1 MANVST
7 AQIKELRDQTG
18 AGIMDAKR
26 ALEDAGGDMKAAAQA
41 LMEKGLASAAKRAG
55 RDAAEGVIEAY
66 IHTGSRVGA
75 LVELNCETDFVA
87 RTPEFKALARD
98 LAMQV
103 AAMNPQYVNRESVP
117 DDVEEVSEDDI
128 LLDQMYIRDNSV
140 KVADLVTELIAKVGE
155 NVKVGRIERFALGE

>member
-1 MANVST
+1 MANIST

-26 ALEDAGGDMKAAAQA
+26 ALEDADGDMKAAAKTLA
-41 LMEKGLASAAKRAG
+41 EKGLASAAKRAG
-55 RDAAEGVIEAY
+55 REVAEGVIEAY
-66 IHTGSRVGA
+66 IHTGSRVGS

-103 AAMNPQYVNRESVP
+103 AAMSPRYVDRASIPE
-117 DDVEEVSEDDI
+117 DAGEVSEDEI
-128 LLDQMYIRDNSV
+128 LLDQMYIRDGSV
-140 KVADLVTELIAKVGE
+140 KVSDLVSELVAKVGE
-155 NVKVGRIERFALGE
+155 NVKIGRIERFALGE

>member
-1 MANVST
+1 MSKIGT
-7 AQIKELRDQTG
+7 AQIKELRDKTG
-18 AGIMDAKR
+18 AGIMDSKR
-26 ALEDAGGDMKAAAQA
+26 ALEEADGDMEKAAAA

-66 IHTGSRVGA
+66 IHTGSRVGS

-103 AAMNPQYVNRESVP
+103 AAMNPKYVAR
-117 DDVEEVSEDDI
+117 DDVPEDAGTVSEDEI
-128 LLDQMYIRDNSV
+128 LLDQMYIRDGSV
-140 KVADLVTELIAKVGE
+140 KVSDLVKEMISKVGE

>member
-1 MANVST
+1 MVKVST
-7 AQIKELRDQTG
+7 AQIKELRDSTG

-26 ALEDAGGDMKAAAQA
+26 ALEAADGDMQAAAQA
-41 LMEKGLASAAKRAG
+41 LMEKGLASVAKRAG

-66 IHTGSRVGA
+66 IHTGSRVGS

-87 RTPEFKALARD
+87 RTPEFKAFARD

-103 AAMNPQYVNRESVP
+103 AAMNPRFIDRASVP
-117 DDVEEVSEDDI
+117 EDGGDVSEDEI
-128 LLDQMYIRDNSV
+128 LLDQMYIRDGSV
-140 KVADLVTELIAKVGE
+140 KIADLMTELAAKVGE

>member
-1 MANVST
+1 MANIST

-26 ALEDAGGDMKAAAQA
+26 ALEDADGDMNVAAKALA
-41 LMEKGLASAAKRAG
+41 EKGLASAAKRAG
-55 RDAAEGVIEAY
+55 REVAEGVIEAY
-66 IHTGSRVGA
+66 IHTGSRVGS

-103 AAMNPQYVNRESVP
+103 AAMSPRYIDRASIPE
-117 DDVEEVSEDDI
+117 DAGEVSEDEI
-128 LLDQMYIRDNSV
+128 LLDQMYIRDGSV
-140 KVADLVTELIAKVGE
+140 KISELVSELVAKVGE
-155 NVKVGRIERFALGE
+155 NVKIGRIERFALGE

>member
-1 MANVST
+1 MANIST

-26 ALEDAGGDMKAAAQA
+26 ALEDADGDMKAATQA

-66 IHTGSRVGA
+66 IHTGSRVGS

-103 AAMNPQYVNRESVP
+103 AAMNPRYVDRGSVP
-117 DDVEEVSEDDI
+117 NDVDVSDDDI
-128 LLDQMYIRDNSV
+128 LLDQMYIRDGSV
-140 KVADLVTELIAKVGE
+140 KVSELVTELVAKVGE

>member
-1 MANVST
+1 MAKIST
-7 AQIKELRDQTG
+7 AQIKELRDSTG

-26 ALEDAGGDMKAAAQA
+26 ALEESGGDMKAAAEA

-55 RDAAEGVIEAY
+55 RDASEGVIEAY
-66 IHTGSRVGA
+66 IHTGSRVGS

-103 AAMNPQYVNRESVP
+103 AAMNPRFVDQDSVP
-117 DDVEEVSEDDI
+117 DDAGDVSEDEI

-140 KVADLVTELIAKVGE
+140 KVSDLVSELIAKVGE